1 MWRPSIVLVLALMTA
16 CSGAD
21 ARLEP
26 LARAPLE
33 AGGGLGDVRLGAT
46 TLGAFVERF
55 GSGRSDM
62 VVSDQI
68 GFELVFES
76 GQLSFLFLYEEFP
89 RDEKEVKAMRAGTR
103 DLAGYLAAYPQRRAL
118 PLASISVG
126 AGKTREATF
135 FQGRLDSGAA
145 LFDPIDE
152 AGGRIGIRNDGLTPM
167 IAGMSPKLPDNPYV
181 YAEQGV
187 VLYGQRAKEGE
198 GPVLVTRMTIF
209 PVATRD

>member
-1 MWRPSIVLVLALMTA
+1 MSKSSIVLAFALMAA

-26 LARAPLE
+26 LARVALD
-33 AGGGLGDVRLGAT
+33 AGGGLGTLRLGKT
-46 TLGAFVERF
+46 TLGEFVERF
-55 GSGRSDM
+55 GSGRADM
-62 VVSDQI
+62 VVSDQT
-68 GFELVFES
+68 GFELVFEG
-76 GQLSFLFLYEEFP
+76 GQLSFLFLFEQFP

-103 DLAGYLAAYPQRRAL
+103 DLAGYLAAYPLRRAL

-126 AGKTREATF
+126 AGKTREESF

-145 LFDPIDE
+145 LFDPLDE
-152 AGGRIGIRNDGLTPM
+152 AGARIGIPNDGLTPM

-187 VLYGQRAKEGE
+187 VLYGERAKDGE
-198 GPVLVTRMTIF
+198 GPVLLTRMTIF
-209 PVATRD
+209 PVAARD